1 MRGVATP
8 LMVNDQ
14 AYYYLT
20 LFSNGYNGDSLVF
33 KADLLIQNQLYE
45 SSDTV
50 VFYHQQVLG
59 SLPGPFPLNFAPS
72 EKPFIYSPAA
82 VSFVENACPDT
93 LLDVQAGDNQNSE
106 GNGLTYSLT
115 GGADMSKLSIDPQ
128 TGILS
133 WFNFSPD
140 FENPADA
147 NTDNRYEVQVTV
159 TDRIRLHGRAGDYR
173 NGVRRDLPPMA
184 NCPPMDDESGDN
196 GAGDCSTTVAATGS
210 ARETP
215 APARTAMSSA
225 ALPPA
230 AGQAMLRPVRLFN
243 AGMTTVTYTVTDG
256 EPGGSS
262 AQCSFTGVGDGRQR
276 PLVDCPIN
284 QTVAPTTTS
293 PCAAAV
299 SGINAGFSDN
309 CGNASLSYTLTG
321 ATTGA
326 GNGQASGLT
335 FAQGLTTVTYTVTDG
350 ANLTSG
356 CTFTVTVSACNTNTV
371 FSGTIEWER
380 DGKDGVQNATVDLTG
395 NATGNDQ
402 SDIAGY

>member
-1 MRGVATP
+1 MIHRLLHKWLFLPALLWVCAQTAHAQPAWTVNPAGYQFSMNVIAQLRVGGQANHTTGNAIAAFHQGDVRGVATP

-33 KADLLIQNQLYE
+33 KAYLLVQNQLYE
-45 SSDTV
+45 CSDTV

-115 GGADMSKLSIDPQ
+115 GGADVSKFSIDPQ

-159 TDRIRLHGRAGDYR
+159 TDQSAYMDVQAITVTVSD
-173 NGVRRDLPPMA
+173 NLPPMA
-184 NCPPMDDESGDN
+184 NCPPNKTANTGDDGT
-196 GAGDCSTTVAATGS
+196 GDCSTTVAETG
-210 ARETP
+210 
-215 APARTAMSSA
+215 
-225 ALPPA
+225 L
-230 AGQAMLRPVRLFN
+230 AGPSN
-243 AGMTTVTYTVTDG
+243 ACAGTYGYV
-256 EPGGSS
+256 
-262 AQCSFTGVGDGRQR
+262 
-276 PLVDCPIN
+276 
-284 QTVAPTTTS
+284 
-293 PCAAAV
+293 
-299 SGINAGFSDN
+299 
-309 CGNASLSYTLTG
+309 LSG
-321 ATTGA
+321 ATTGSGDGQCA
-326 GNGQASGLT
+326 GR
-335 FAQGLTTVTYTVTDG
+335 
-350 ANLTSG
+350 
-356 CTFTVTVSACNTNTV
+356 SA
-371 FSGTIEWER
+371 F
-380 DGKDGVQNATVDLTG
+380 
-395 NATGNDQ
+395 
-402 SDIAGY
+402 